1 MIRERAV
8 DLSTAPVPFH
18 RPTRAGRE
26 LLYVR
31 DSLDRATTG
40 EPEHYVGRCERFL
53 ERSLGVGRVMLTTS
67 CTHALEICA
76 LLLDLGAGDEVII
89 PSFTFVSC
97 ANAVA
102 LRGAHPV
109 FADVRSDSPTLDPAA
124 VERLITPRTKAIML
138 VNYAGISPDAGAFAA
153 LAARRGVMLIEDNAQ
168 GLFAR
173 QAGRCLGTFGSLS
186 TVSFDAMKNITCGAG
201 GALLINDP
209 SFVVRAEIVREKGTD
224 RAGFKRGEV
233 DEYTW
238 HDVGSNYS
246 IADSLAAQLL
256 AQLEERES
264 IQLRRRVLWDRY
276 REGLAEWAASCGI
289 RLPYVPLDA
298 DQPYHMFY
306 LIMPGARARDRFIS
320 RLQAAG
326 ISSAPHYAPLH
337 RSPAALQRGLGGPCP
352 VTDVIAATLVRLPL
366 FTHMTTAQQERVIAA
381 VVRAHP

>member
-1 MIRERAV
+1 MIREPAV
-8 DLSTAPVPFH
+8 DVSTARIPFH

-26 LLYVR
+26 MLYVR
-31 DSLDRATTG
+31 DSLDRAAAG
-40 EPEHYVGRCERFL
+40 DAEYYVEHCERLL
-53 ERSLGVGRVMLTTS
+53 ERTLGVGRVMLTTT

-97 ANAVA
+97 ANAIA
-102 LRGAHPV
+102 LRGARLV
-109 FADVRSDSPTLDPAA
+109 FADIRADSPTLDPAA

-138 VNYAGISPDAGAFAA
+138 VNYAGISPDAEAFAA

-173 QAGRCLGTFGSLS
+173 QAGRSLGTFGSLA

-209 SFVVRAEIVREKGTD
+209 SYVARAEIIREKGTD
-224 RAGFKRGEV
+224 RAGFKRGDV

-238 HDVGSNYS
+238 RDIGSNYA

-264 IQLRRRVLWDRY
+264 IYRRRRLLWDRY
-276 REGLAEWAASCGI
+276 RDGLAGWADACGV
-289 RLPYVPLDA
+289 RLPYVPRDM
-298 DQPYHMFY
+298 DQPYHAFY
-306 LIMPGARARDRFIS
+306 LFMPNPQARDRFIG
-320 RLQAAG
+320 RLLAAG
-326 ISSAPHYAPLH
+326 IASAPHYAPLH
-337 RSPAALQRGLGGPCP
+337 RSSAALGRGFNGACP
-352 VTDVIAATLVRLPL
+352 VTDAVASTLVRLPL

-381 VVRAHP
+381 VVRTHP